1 MLPLALVLR
10 DGESGLGVEDADE
23 AERNTE
29 GGFYFQGL
37 GNSLLYPA
45 MRPTVESS
53 RGPYTIQTVL
63 ETGKHNLVA
72 LLYMTQV
79 GEEKKIDLVS
89 FS

>member
-1 MLPLALVLR
+1 MWEEGTELPLALVLR

-29 GGFYFQGL
+29 RGFYFYGL

-53 RGPYTIQTVL
+53 RGPHTIQTIL

-72 LLYMTQV
+72 DTSR
-79 GEEKKIDLVS
+79 GREEK
-89 FS
+89 